1 MRVPSLSQEADEV
14 SSRVGYYIHPYEW
27 SEMMKM
33 VSKIATILVSPA
45 ATTMTY
51 RRALIVLELVT
62 SSIKQMLKEREEEQ
76 WRE

>member
-1 MRVPSLSQEADEV
+1 MRLPNLSQESDEV
-14 SSRVGYYIHPYEW
+14 SSRIGYYIHPYEW
-27 SEMMKM
+27 SDMMKT

-62 SSIKQMLKEREEEQ
+62 SSIKEMLKEREEEQ
-76 WRE
+76 WKE

>member
-1 MRVPSLSQEADEV
+1 MRLPNLSQEADEV
-14 SSRVGYYIHPYEW
+14 SSRIGYYMHPYEW
-27 SEMMKM
+27 SDMMKT

-76 WRE
+76 WKE

>member
-1 MRVPSLSQEADEV
+1 
-14 SSRVGYYIHPYEW
+14 
-27 SEMMKM
+27 MKT

-76 WRE
+76 WKE

>member
-1 MRVPSLSQEADEV
+1 MRLPNLSQVADED
-14 SSRVGYYIHPYEW
+14 SSRKSYYIHPYEW
-27 SEMMKM
+27 SDMMKT

-62 SSIKQMLKEREEEQ
+62 SSIKEMLKEREEEQ
-76 WRE
+76 WKE